1 MTTKID
7 NALSCYTQGYQPTE
21 ETHLNLQQA
30 AAQIRE
36 KLSSILSL
44 LSYEEHMMHHK
55 QIENLM
61 YEYDELAK
69 HHEIAASE
77 IVIALVGCAFGIVS
91 AGFDDKGSASRAL
104 SGVASFLNKG
114 NDLVQGLNESKKSE
128 INAKMRLLELQIQDL
143 NKTGDNTTNFKR
155 DLLKMMENVADI
167 VARIIEKCG

>member
-1 MTTKID
+1 MNTKIEG
-7 NALSCYTQGYQPTE
+7 ALSFYTKAPQPTE

-30 AAQIRE
+30 AAQIRD
-36 KLSSILSL
+36 KLASILSL
-44 LSYEEHMMHHK
+44 LSYEENMMHHK
-55 QIENLM
+55 QIEKLM
-61 YEYDELAK
+61 YEYGELAK

-91 AGFDDKGSASRAL
+91 AGFDDKGSTSRAL
-104 SGVASFLNKG
+104 GGIAQFFSKG

-128 INAKMRLLELQIQDL
+128 INAKMRLLELQIQNL
-143 NKTGDNTTNFKR
+143 NKAGDNTTTFKR